1 MDEIREVIGRS
12 ALLAA
17 ASNYQSIV
25 EALMELIDNPFDHR
39 DGRRLTI
46 DVWIDKQ
53 GDQVQVIDQGGEG
66 MDNSRLQEWI
76 YWGEGPA
83 HQVADIGQYR
93 IGGKLAAIYLA
104 EELEIVCRRAGDR
117 AIWKFYDPR
126 WGSRTETLKTG
137 IVQTRSETLR
147 GWRGDDLDPETGFVR
162 VTLRGLK
169 RHRYDS
175 ERLRS
180 RLADAYEL
188 LLRRGDCVIRVNGA
202 PVTPA
207 SVPWA
212 SDVEIVQ
219 ITPEMLDLNDRDL
232 RVSGRIGALDRALL
246 GKGRAAQVRPGVKT
260 AFNGRKIS
268 DGETFGH
275 NLEMRNTLR
284 RLYGQIDI
292 RGSWLLPNQLKN
304 GWSRDSEAWELLQEF
319 MHEQMRGVVQRL
331 RELADDHTPTQ
342 KEQARAERA
351 LRRVERAARGLQ
363 RRLEAEGG
371 RTPERYSAAQRFLN
385 ATEVWPHA
393 RLDALGADARRCE
406 LRSGEDGSAVIAINT
421 DYPLYRQLGQH
432 QDYFLQVLLE
442 HFVYAGKDGADPQ
455 RELIDELLALN

>member
-1 MDEIREVIGRS
+1 MDEIREVIGRR

-17 ASNYQSIV
+17 SSNYQSII

-39 DGRRLTI
+39 NGRRLTI
-46 DVWIDKQ
+46 DVWIDKK
-53 GDQVQVIDQGGEG
+53 GDHVQVIDQGGEG

-76 YWGEGPA
+76 HWGEGSD
-83 HQVADIGQYR
+83 HQLTDIGQYR

-104 EELEIVCRRAGDR
+104 EELEIICRRTGDR
-117 AIWKFYDPR
+117 TIWKFHDPH
-126 WGSRTETLKTG
+126 WGSRTETLQTT
-137 IVQTRSETLR
+137 IVQTRAAALR
-147 GWRGDDLDPETGFVR
+147 GWRGDAPDPETGFVR

-169 RHRYDS
+169 PHRYEV

-188 LLRRGDCVIRVNGA
+188 LLGRGDCVIRVNGEPVA
-202 PVTPA
+202 PA
-207 SVPWA
+207 GVPWA

-219 ITPEMLDLNDRDL
+219 ITPEMLDVDGRDL
-232 RVSGRIGALDRALL
+232 RVSGQIGALDRALL
-246 GKGRAAQVRPGVKT
+246 PKGRTTQIQPGVKT

-284 RLYGQIDI
+284 RLYGWIDI
-292 RGSWLLPNQLKN
+292 HGSWLLPNQLKN

-319 MHEQMRGVVQRL
+319 MHMQMRGVVRRL
-331 RELADDHTPTQ
+331 SELADDHTPTQ

-351 LRRVERAARGLQ
+351 LRQIDRMARGL
-363 RRLEAEGG
+363 RRRMEAEGG
-371 RTPERYSAAQRFLN
+371 RTPERYSAAQRFLR
-385 ATEVWPHA
+385 ATEVWPHV
-393 RLDALGADARRCE
+393 RLDSLGADARRSE
-406 LRSGEDGSAVIAINT
+406 LRSEEDGAAAVVINT
-421 DYPLYRQLGQH
+421 DYPLYQQLGQH
-432 QDYFLQVLLE
+432 QNYFLQVLLE
-442 HFVYAGKDGADPQ
+442 HFVYAGESAPDPR